1 MKFDLFMYCT
11 MGRREELESGL
22 AGLNND
28 YYQRMLTEIS
38 DIAKYADRNGW
49 HGIGQP
55 EHHLQIEGFEASNDL
70 GLMASWI
77 ANATEQLPVISCGFV
92 STTHNPLRVAE
103 QIMVF

>member
-28 YYQRMLTEIS
+28 YYQRMLTEIA

-49 HGIGQP
+49 HGLGHP
-55 EHHLQIEGFEASNDL
+55 EHHLQKRKKDKKGSKE
-70 GLMASWI
+70 
-77 ANATEQLPVISCGFV
+77 
-92 STTHNPLRVAE
+92 
-103 QIMVF
+103 